1 MPRDLYIGRGLS
13 ASTITAIAGATRT
26 LCDIGDREDFD
37 IIRFL
42 EVEVGKIL
50 PDFYLFI
57 ESDAEMNGSKAFV
70 TEDSNGIV
78 VAESVYNDACGGLYY
93 ARKILAHEFGHVL
106 LHHKRGHETK
116 HFSVN
121 GYRKQIQGTE
131 VYHSAEWQADTFAI
145 VLLISPSQVSNK
157 TKPSDLSIRYKMSLK
172 QAEFILKR
180 LNNIRLGGRD
190 YNRSVT
196 EAVLRELLAKR
207 SSQQAM
213 ANQLSLFG

>member
-1 MPRDLYIGRGLS
+1 MPRDIYIGRGLS
-13 ASTITAIAGATRT
+13 ASTLTALASATRS

-42 EVEVGKIL
+42 EVEINKII

-57 ESDAEMNGSKAFV
+57 EADAAMNGSKAFV

-78 VAESVYNDACGGLYY
+78 VAETVYNDACGGLYY

-106 LHHKRGHETK
+106 LHHKRGNETK
-116 HFSVN
+116 HFSLN
-121 GYRKQIQGTE
+121 GYKKQIKGME

-145 VLLISPSQVSNK
+145 VLLISPNQVSSR
-157 TKPSDLSIRYKMSLK
+157 TRPSDLCIRYKMSPK

-180 LNNIRLGGRD
+180 LNNIRLGGPD
-190 YNRSVT
+190 YDRSAAK
-196 EAVLRELLAKR
+196 AVLSELIAKR
-207 SSQQAM
+207 SSQPATG
-213 ANQLSLFG
+213 NQLSLFA